1 MSSTVLARKWRPKT
15 FATLVGQD
23 HVVRALT
30 HALQRRRL
38 HHAYLFTGTRGV
50 GKTTIARILAKSL
63 NCTGADGQGDITA
76 EPCGV
81 CPSCTEID
89 AGRFVDYIELD
100 AASNRGVDDM
110 TRLLEQAVY
119 KPTAGRFKVYM
130 IDEVHMLSNHAFNAM
145 LKTLEEPPQQ
155 VMFVLATTD
164 PQKVPVTVLSRCLQ
178 FALKSVPPAAVAGHL
193 QQVLGAEGVEFEAA
207 ALQALGRAAR
217 GSMRDALS
225 LTDQAIAFDAGRV
238 SVDGVRQMLGA
249 VDSGYLFDLLRALAR
264 SDAQALLELAETMD
278 QRALSLPQALEDLA
292 ALLQRLAVLQVL
304 PQSLDESDPDAAAL
318 RELAAALSPESLQLT
333 YSMVLQGRGELGLAP
348 DALCG
353 FSMVL
358 LRLLS
363 FAPVATAPAARGLD
377 ALDRSGSRA
386 HGDAPTPRT
395 PAGAPQAQ
403 SVRQGEA
410 EAVPAR
416 RAAPEATPSA
426 QAEAEPEP
434 EPEPARGLAADA
446 GAQPI
451 REHADGPGAGDD
463 SGHGSAGADVHE
475 PVHEAAE
482 ASDANAP
489 EASRAPSPV
498 SVPGAAE
505 VEPGALVG
513 RLGEVGDWP
522 ELAREL
528 PLVALARSLALQ
540 SEWVGVREGAW
551 VLRVPSEQY
560 TRAGALERVQAA
572 LSDRFGRG
580 IELRVE
586 VGAVRDTAHLRAAAL
601 RAQRQQEAEQAIA
614 ADPLVRQLVDEL
626 GAQIVPGSVRPLDA

>member
-76 EPCGV
+76 EPCGR
-81 CPSCTEID
+81 CPSCVEID

-178 FALKSVPPAAVAGHL
+178 FALKSVPPAAVAQHL
-193 QQVLGAEGVEFEAA
+193 QQVLRAEGVEFEAP

-225 LTDQAIAFDAGRV
+225 LADQAIAFDAGRV
-238 SVDGVRQMLGA
+238 SADGVRQMLGA

-264 SDAQALLELAETMD
+264 ADAQALLGLAETMD
-278 QRALSLPQALEDLA
+278 QRSLSLPQALEDLA

-304 PQSLDESDPDAAAL
+304 PQSLDENDPDAAAL
-318 RELAAALSPESLQLT
+318 RELAAALPPESLQLA
-333 YSMVLQGRGELGLAP
+333 YSMVLQGRGELALAP
-348 DALCG
+348 DPLCG
-353 FSMVL
+353 FSMVM

-363 FAPVATAPAARGLD
+363 FVPLATASAARGLD
-377 ALDRSGSRA
+377 AMERHSARADGGEALPRPAPSAAVPSAPVPSAPVPSAPVSSAPVSSAPVLQAGRSAPGE
-386 HGDAPTPRT
+386 DAP
-395 PAGAPQAQ
+395 G
-403 SVRQGEA
+403 
-410 EAVPAR
+410 R
-416 RAAPEATPSA
+416 RAGPAAGTTDEAGV
-426 QAEAEPEP
+426 EPEP
-434 EPEPARGLAADA
+434 EPEPAPRPA
-446 GAQPI
+446 
-451 REHADGPGAGDD
+451 PG
-463 SGHGSAGADVHE
+463 SE
-475 PVHEAAE
+475 
-482 ASDANAP
+482 
-489 EASRAPSPV
+489 SPV
-498 SVPGAAE
+498 AAGPRGGQDPCE
-505 VEPGALVG
+505 L
-513 RLGEVGDWP
+513 GDWP

-572 LSDRFGRG
+572 LSERLGR
-580 IELRVE
+580 ELVLRVE
-586 VGAVRDTAHLRAAAL
+586 VGAVRDTAQLRAAAV
-601 RAQRQQEAEQAIA
+601 RAQRQQEAEQTIA

-626 GAQIVPGSVRPLDA
+626 GAQIVPGSVLPLDA

>member
-76 EPCGV
+76 EPCGR
-81 CPSCTEID
+81 CPSCVEID

-178 FALKSVPPAAVAGHL
+178 FALKSVPPAAVAQHL
-193 QQVLGAEGVEFEAA
+193 QQVLRAEGVEFEAP

-225 LTDQAIAFDAGRV
+225 LADQAIAFDAGRV
-238 SVDGVRQMLGA
+238 SADGVRQMLGA

-264 SDAQALLELAETMD
+264 ADAQALLGLAETMD
-278 QRALSLPQALEDLA
+278 QRSLSLPQALEDLA

-304 PQSLDESDPDAAAL
+304 PQSLDENDPDAAAL
-318 RELAAALSPESLQLT
+318 RELAAALPPESLQLA
-333 YSMVLQGRGELGLAP
+333 YSMVLQGRGELALAP
-348 DALCG
+348 DPLCG
-353 FSMVL
+353 FSMVM

-363 FAPVATAPAARGLD
+363 FVPLATASAARGLD
-377 ALDRSGSRA
+377 AMERHSARADGGEALPRPAPSAAVPSAPVPSAPVPSAPVSSAPVSSAPVLQAGRSAPGE
-386 HGDAPTPRT
+386 DAP
-395 PAGAPQAQ
+395 G
-403 SVRQGEA
+403 
-410 EAVPAR
+410 R
-416 RAAPEATPSA
+416 RAGPAAGTTDEAGV
-426 QAEAEPEP
+426 EPEP
-434 EPEPARGLAADA
+434 EPEPAPRPA
-446 GAQPI
+446 
-451 REHADGPGAGDD
+451 PG
-463 SGHGSAGADVHE
+463 SE
-475 PVHEAAE
+475 
-482 ASDANAP
+482 
-489 EASRAPSPV
+489 SPV
-498 SVPGAAE
+498 AAGPRGGQDPCE
-505 VEPGALVG
+505 L
-513 RLGEVGDWP
+513 GDWP

-572 LSDRFGRG
+572 LSERLGR
-580 IELRVE
+580 ELVLRVE
-586 VGAVRDTAHLRAAAL
+586 VGAVRDTAQLRAAAV
-601 RAQRQQEAEQAIA
+601 RAQRQQEAEQTIA

>member
-63 NCTGADGQGDITA
+63 NCTGPDGQGDITS

-81 CPSCTEID
+81 CPSCMEID

-178 FALKSVPPAAVAGHL
+178 FALKSVPPAAVASHL
-193 QQVLGAEGVEFEAA
+193 QQVLRAEGVDFEAA

-225 LTDQAIAFDAGRV
+225 LADQAIAFDAGRV
-238 SVDGVRQMLGA
+238 SAEGVRQMLGA

-264 SDAQALLELAETMD
+264 GDAQALLELAETMD

-304 PQSLDESDPDAAAL
+304 PQSLDEHDPDAAAL

-348 DALCG
+348 DPLCG

-363 FAPVATAPAARGLD
+363 FAPVATAPAARRLD
-377 ALDRSGSRA
+377 AIEREAPRANPGEPAPRPLSGAQDGAVARQ
-386 HGDAPTPRT
+386 
-395 PAGAPQAQ
+395 AGAAP
-403 SVRQGEA
+403 VRRSAPDAAPAVQPEA
-410 EAVPAR
+410 EALAD
-416 RAAPEATPSA
+416 
-426 QAEAEPEP
+426 P
-434 EPEPARGLAADA
+434 EPEPAPEGPEPTAAQA
-446 GAQPI
+446 AGGPGAQPRGAEI
-451 REHADGPGAGDD
+451 VPAGGETDGEIG
-463 SGHGSAGADVHE
+463 
-475 PVHEAAE
+475 
-482 ASDANAP
+482 
-489 EASRAPSPV
+489 
-498 SVPGAAE
+498 
-505 VEPGALVG
+505 
-513 RLGEVGDWP
+513 GEIEDWP
-522 ELAREL
+522 ALAREL

-540 SEWVGVREGAW
+540 SEWVGAQDGAW

-572 LSDRFGRG
+572 LSERFGRAVV
-580 IELRVE
+580 LRVE

-626 GAQIVPGSVRPLDA
+626 GAQIVPGSVRPVDA